1 MRGSSPRNYDSRS
14 TIHST
19 RPLHGTGAPTTED
32 ASTKDADA
40 AAALAAAAGRD
51 SYGTTEN
58 DGEADTTTPSPDAEN
73 TQTPL
78 VRKHTAE
85 AEAAALE
92 LWRAVQ
98 SATGPQCYL
107 AYHDGGYSN
116 NKKTGEAAGWG
127 YQLQKLMLHERPV
140 QPCGAAV
147 GPATRELREKIPKY
161 LGIMS
166 PLRCLDRISV
176 GRRKTKQNW
185 KTLGPAYNKHEQ
197 VEITFDQL
205 REICVHSNACSYMR
219 VGCEIRHYH
228 MGTPM
233 GEQGSCAKANGLCL
247 DDELKV
253 DAQRER
259 DHGDSMRNLSLAFV
273 DDKLVRV
280 AYDHCIWSK
289 ASAEQYAT
297 DLMKYSH
304 PLTMVPEPDADST
317 PFLETVTD
325 NLMNDGSNLRT
336 RHKLRPWRGASYRI
350 CRLGVAGT
358 ADMQVS
364 TATATFMRAMR

>member
-1 MRGSSPRNYDSRS
+1 MLTAIRTGQRV
-14 TIHST
+14 T
-19 RPLHGTGAPTTED
+19 RLWNTAAYPQRLRDEAVDLQRRLTAMGGGRLRTVVAIGDLDGMYTNITHARM
-32 ASTKDADA
+32 DA
-40 AAALAAAAGRD
+40 ALDANIERLRNSVRD
-51 SYGTTEN
+51 DRRY
-58 DGEADTTTPSPDAEN
+58 
-73 TQTPL
+73 
-78 VRKHTAE
+78 
-85 AEAAALE
+85 
-92 LWRAVQ
+92 
-98 SATGPQCYL
+98 
-107 AYHDGGYSN
+107 
-116 NKKTGEAAGWG
+116 
-127 YQLQKLMLHERPV
+127 
-140 QPCGAAV
+140 
-147 GPATRELREKIPKY
+147 
-161 LGIMS
+161 

-185 KTLGPAYNKHEQ
+185 KTLG
-197 VEITFDQL
+197 
-205 REICVHSNACSYMR
+205 
-219 VGCEIRHYH
+219 
-228 MGTPM
+228 
-233 GEQGSCAKANGLCL
+233 
-247 DDELKV
+247 
-253 DAQRER
+253 QRER

-364 TATATFMRAMR
+364 TATATFMRIIDNSTTDATPSTRGEI